1 MEVIDI
7 IFAVLILIVV
17 IRCALKGFV
26 EEVLSMAAVV
36 LGLGSAF
43 FFHKRGAAFL
53 VEQRYIPEMKIL
65 PEVLAFAAI
74 FLIVFLAVKLL
85 EFILKDIVDRIHLG
99 GVDRVLGAAFGFIEG
114 IVLVSLVLFVLT
126 VQPLFDANPLLET
139 SYFARVLV
147 PFIGAAKNSIR
158 LPGGV

>member
-7 IFAVLILIVV
+7 IFAVLMVIIIV
-17 IRCALKGFV
+17 RCALRGFI
-26 EEVLSMAAVV
+26 EEVMSMAALV

-53 VEQRYIPEMKIL
+53 VEKYLPDMKIL

-85 EFILKDIVDRIHLG
+85 EFILKDIVERVHLS
-99 GVDRVLGAAFGFIEG
+99 GVDRFLGALFGFIEG
-114 IVLVSLVLFVLT
+114 VVLVSLVVFVLSI
-126 VQPLFDANPLLET
+126 QPLFDAAPLLEK
-139 SYFARVLV
+139 SFFARALA
-147 PFIGAAKNSIR
+147 PYIGAARNS
-158 LPGGV
+158 LPLSGGV